1 MTDIFIK
8 IGSTVCHQ
16 LPERSIQIN
25 RIYLPVCAR
34 CTGIYLSFMIGFLFL
49 LLKKRQK
56 GNQPFT
62 LVQTLFAA
70 GSFLP
75 FMIDGAGSYLHFW
88 QTNNLTRI
96 ITGCFAGYSVPMFF
110 LLITNF
116 QVTEKNEIP
125 IIKSVKE
132 QFFLLLIS
140 IITGVLVYADIFS
153 FYFILSVF
161 ICAGIVLLYT
171 HIFVLLFKLFFS
183 KMKSRMIYKLSFL
196 LAVSVMCIISNLIR

>member
-25 RIYLPVCAR
+25 GIYLPVCAR

-56 GNQPFT
+56 GNRPFT
-62 LVQTLFAA
+62 LVQTLLAA
-70 GSFLP
+70 ASFLP

-88 QTNNLTRI
+88 QTNNFIRM

-110 LLITNF
+110 LLIINF
-116 QVTEKNEIP
+116 QVAEKNEIT

-132 QFFLLLIS
+132 QFILLLIS
-140 IITGVLVYADIFS
+140 IVIGILTYIGIVP
-153 FYFILSVF
+153 FYFILSIF
-161 ICAGIVLLYT
+161 LCIGIVLLYT

-183 KMKSRMIYKLSFL
+183 KMKNRIIYKLSFL
-196 LAVSVMCIISNLIR
+196 LAVSVMCMISNLIR